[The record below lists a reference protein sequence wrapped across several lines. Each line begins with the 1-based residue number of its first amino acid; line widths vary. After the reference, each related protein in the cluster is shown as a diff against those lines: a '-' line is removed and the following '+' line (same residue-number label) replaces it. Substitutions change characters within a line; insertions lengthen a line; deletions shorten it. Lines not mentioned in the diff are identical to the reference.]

1 MYDVIKVL
9 LFFGV
14 FLALFVIGELI
25 AEYALWLNW
34 ILIPVALYVAFIATF
49 GNHFNDGKEEK

>member
-14 FLALFVIGELI
+14 FIGICAVAEWI
-25 AEYALWLNW
+25 AEYAPWIGY
-34 ILIPVALYVAFIATF
+34 ILIITLIIYGMARLYRR
-49 GNHFNDGKEEK
+49 GWKNN

>member
-14 FLALFVIGELI
+14 FLALCAIGEIIAKYAPWVGYIAVAALI
-25 AEYALWLNW
+25 
-34 ILIPVALYVAFIATF
+34 LYGMSRLYKQAY
-49 GNHFNDGKEEK
+49 K